1 MTAAP
6 ERSAALCAHAVGVC
20 WQPAVRRAVDGR
32 QQGGLGAL
40 EGFCPHDHVLRSHR
54 LLVHWYT
61 LPLPRVAPP
70 SRTLAHT
77 MSHTTPAGADIGG
90 FFHDPS
96 TELLTRWYQAGA
108 FQPFAR
114 AHAHI
119 DTKRREPWLFG
130 DDVLARVRSAI
141 VRRYTYLPYFYTLF
155 HHASVN
161 GAPVMRPLWYEYPK
175 DEATFAMDDQW
186 LLGSDL
192 LVHSKRSSS
201 SSSSSRKSNGF
212 PTDTRAA
219 GCAWCDRSS
228 P

>member
-1 MTAAP
+1 MLT
-6 ERSAALCAHAVGVC
+6 RSAFAGS
-20 WQPAVRRAVDGR
+20 QRY
-32 QQGGLGAL
+32 GAL
-40 EGFCPHDHVLRSHR
+40 WTGDNKADWAHLKASAPMIMSFGLTGFSFIGTHSHCHVLHPPYTGSH
-54 LLVHWYT
+54 H
-61 LPLPRVAPP
+61 PC
-70 SRTLAHT
+70 
-77 MSHTTPAGADIGG
+77 PAGADIGG

-201 SSSSSRKSNGF
+201 SSSSRKSNGF